1 MNTNPGLGDLS
12 DRELVLTR
20 TFNAPPEKVF
30 RAWTEPELLTQWF
43 APLPW
48 TTPRAELDVRP
59 GGTNF
64 IVMRSPEGED
74 FPSAGVYLEVVK
86 NERLV
91 ITDAYTRAWEPSSQP
106 FMTIILTFED
116 IGGKTRYTARVLHWT
131 AADRERHEQMGFHQG
146 WGQCADQLAE
156 LLQRISLSA

>member
-1 MNTNPGLGDLS
+1 MSSNPDQAGIS

-20 TFNAPPEKVF
+20 IFDVSPEKVF
-30 RAWTEPELLTQWF
+30 RAWTEPELLKQWF

-48 TTPRAELDVRP
+48 TTPRAEIDVRP
-59 GGTNF
+59 GGANL

-74 FPSAGVYLEVVK
+74 FPNHGVYLDVVK

-91 ITDAYTRAWEPSSQP
+91 FTDAYTRAWEPSEQP
-106 FMTIILTFED
+106 FMTVVLTFED
-116 IGGKTRYTARVLHWT
+116 LGGKTRYTARVLHWT
-131 AADRERHEQMGFHQG
+131 VADRERHEQMGFHEG

-156 LLQRISLSA
+156 LLKRI